1 MHKHPPPLVELSLDE
16 GDGGNEMLKDVGIV
30 CVVYVDLVPD
40 ESLYYSM
47 S

>member
-1 MHKHPPPLVELSLDE
+1 MYQHTVTLVKLRLDE
-16 GDGGNEMLKDVGIV
+16 RDGRHEVLEDVRSLSG
-30 CVVYVDLVPD
+30 VYVDLVPD